1 MRFTTMGRIHNQTT
15 NLFIKNSRSINMRN
29 VNYYFFCLFF
39 VVAVMAGCKK
49 DDGGDPS
56 PEDAALTKLQGTWN
70 LTNATRDASN
80 ITSQYEDLTIVINN
94 KTLTAQGAPGD
105 SVFPT
110 GTFNFKEGD
119 SNVIVI
125 DGINVSLSATD
136 TNLRTS
142 FSLDEDGSDASR
154 VAVVQGNYIFTFT
167 KE

>member
-1 MRFTTMGRIHNQTT
+1 
-15 NLFIKNSRSINMRN
+15 MRN

-39 VVAVMAGCKK
+39 VVAVMTGCKK

-56 PEDAALTKLQGTWN
+56 PEDAALTKLQGTWT
-70 LTNATRDASN
+70 LSNATKDASN

-94 KTLTAQGAPGD
+94 KTLTAQGAPAS

-110 GTFNFKEGD
+110 GNFNFKEGD
-119 SNVIVI
+119 SNTIVI
-125 DGINVSLSATD
+125 NGINISLNVTD

-142 FSLDEDGSDASR
+142 FSLNEDGSDAGR
-154 VAVVQGNYIFTFT
+154 VAVVKGDYIFTFT